1 MINSE
6 FLAEPFAQ
14 FLPTVFL
21 YAELHF
27 RFKWS
32 GSRYFQKY
40 PEILADLPI
49 RIEPNR
55 DIPIIFISEKN
66 EASDIENRFNLGC
79 VDYIPKPFSNS
90 EVRARIKSQLKLR
103 NYFF

>member
-32 GSRYFQKY
+32 GSRYFQKE

-55 DIPIIFISEKN
+55 DIPI
-66 EASDIENRFNLGC
+66 
-79 VDYIPKPFSNS
+79 
-90 EVRARIKSQLKLR
+90 KLITSFYKIQPQSGA
-103 NYFF
+103 NNKYSKFA

>member
-32 GSRYFQKY
+32 GSRYFQNE

-49 RIEPNR
+49 RIEPNM
-55 DIPIIFISEKN
+55 DIPILIIIKDSH
-66 EASDIENRFNLGC
+66 FNM
-79 VDYIPKPFSNS
+79 DYKY
-90 EVRARIKSQLKLR
+90 LKMEIL
-103 NYFF
+103 